1 VRAGL
6 WPLNTTERFLLFL
19 TRNWSLRSQS
29 ESPCEA
35 VEDSPIADCTA
46 KTSLGSKRLQLN
58 MGGGPTSFLLRALEC
73 RDANSIPT
81 APTNLSD

>member
-1 VRAGL
+1 MRAGL

-29 ESPCEA
+29 ESPREG

-46 KTSLGSKRLQLN
+46 NTSLGSKRLQLN
-58 MGGGPTSFLLRALEC
+58 KGGGATSFLLRALAC
-73 RDANSIPT
+73 RDANLIPT
-81 APTNLSD
+81 ALANLSN